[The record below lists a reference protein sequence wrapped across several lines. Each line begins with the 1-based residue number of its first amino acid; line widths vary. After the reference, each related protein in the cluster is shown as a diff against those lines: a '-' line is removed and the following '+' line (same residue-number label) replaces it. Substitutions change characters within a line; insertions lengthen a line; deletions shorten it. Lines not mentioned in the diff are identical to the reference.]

1 MLFRSLG
8 FNPETIEKFS
18 VYSREVAIEMVRG
31 LSKKTGSKL
40 CVSVTGVLDSGEK
53 TPDLQPG
60 SAYVALKY
68 KDKFYDTLIQ
78 GRNINREW
86 NGNYLVLCILNLINK
101 TIDA

>member
-1 MLFRSLG
+1 M
-8 FNPETIEKFS
+8 I
-18 VYSREVAIEMVRG
+18 RG
-31 LSKKTGSKL
+31 LSEKTGSKL
-40 CVSVTGVLDSGEK
+40 CVSVTGVLDPGEK